1 MKPTSSA
8 LLKEILVSTL
18 ISTAIYVVVGVLLK
32 LLIPGFLDTA
42 NPENHD
48 LLTLIASW
56 IGTSYILAV
65 RNPSNYFAILLG
77 IVMSVLLSWQF
88 YLQHFYDLAILYL
101 FVFVPCQVLTFFI
114 WVKNSKKY
122 ETEPFNPSFLSLKGF
137 GLMLLTFVVL
147 SCADI
152 FLLPHEGSGWVAAL
166 SAIIVATSV
175 LCNVL
180 MIKKKTDTWYLW
192 VLYSLAGLVQ
202 FSVTAIWPTFILY
215 IVFLVVNTAVC
226 VSWIRQ
232 TPKENYGWLKALF
245 NQKKP

>member
-1 MKPTSSA
+1 MKHTSSA

-18 ISTAIYVVVGVLLK
+18 ISTAIFVVVGLSLK
-32 LLIPGFLDTA
+32 LLMPGFLDVG

-48 LLTLIASW
+48 LLSLIASW

-65 RNPSNYFAILLG
+65 RNPNNYFAILLG
-77 IVMSVLLSWQF
+77 IVMAVLLSWQF

-101 FVFVPCQVLTFFI
+101 FVFVPCQVLTFSI
-114 WVKNSKKY
+114 WLKNSKKS
-122 ETEPFNPSFLSLKGF
+122 ETEPFNPSFLSLKG
-137 GLMLLTFVVL
+137 LVVMLLVFVVL
-147 SCADI
+147 FCADI
-152 FLLPHEGSGWVAAL
+152 FLLPHEGSCLVVAM

-180 MIKKKTDTWYLW
+180 IIKKKTDTWYLW

-202 FSVTAIWPTFILY
+202 FSVSAIWPTFILY
-215 IVFLVVNTAVC
+215 IVFFIVNTAVC

-232 TPKENYGWLKALF
+232 TPKENYGWLKPLF